1 MNNLVNS
8 VSQHGYL
15 LIFLVALGEALGL
28 PLPAALA
35 FVAAGAAAAAH
46 ILSMP
51 TIFID
56 AVAAIMI
63 GDTLLFFLGRYTG
76 WALLAG
82 LCRLSLNPETCIL
95 RSAESFYKRGRLTLL
110 FAKFIPGINT
120 MAPPL
125 AGSMKMR
132 PFLFL
137 RFDLAG
143 ACLYV
148 FVYGL
153 IGYLSRD
160 FVAKL
165 TQRVQSVSH
174 VFTEVVIVAIV
185 VFAIYRIAQ
194 FRRYKNTDLVP
205 RVGVEEL
212 AQRIASSEEKDV
224 IIADVRSHGYYDR
237 DASRIV
243 GSIRLEPNR
252 LAEEIKTLPKD
263 KDIYIYCT

>member
-46 ILSMP
+46 ILSVP
-51 TIFID
+51 TIFVD

-143 ACLYV
+143 ASLYAI
-148 FVYGL
+148 VYIAVGFL
-153 IGYLSRD
+153 FRD
-160 FVAKL
+160 FLASLAQGFQTAGRAVESVTVIAL
-165 TQRVQSVSH
+165 IVYAGYRVWL
-174 VFTEVVIVAIV
+174 
-185 VFAIYRIAQ
+185 YRKHAVY
-194 FRRYKNTDLVP
+194 RVVP
-205 RVGVEEL
+205 RVQVEEL
-212 AQRIASSEEKDV
+212 ARRLASEDNSKV
-224 IIADVRSHGYYDR
+224 LLMDVRSHGYYD
-237 DASRIV
+237 S
-243 GSIRLEPNR
+243 G
-252 LAEEIKTLPKD
+252 
-263 KDIYIYCT
+263 